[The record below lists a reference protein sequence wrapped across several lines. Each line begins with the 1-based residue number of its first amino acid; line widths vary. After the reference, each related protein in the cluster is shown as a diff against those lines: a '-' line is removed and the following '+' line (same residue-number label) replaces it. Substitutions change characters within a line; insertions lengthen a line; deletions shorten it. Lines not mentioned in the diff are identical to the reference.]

1 MNERK
6 IDSVLENLYYNP
18 KTGYIGTQAL
28 LQKASEIQ
36 PNIKRKDVKEWM
48 DKQQVRQ
55 LNKSSG
61 LKPKYMPIF
70 SSQGESYQIDLT
82 FLPKFKKQNH
92 GYDIMMT
99 CININTRKGYAY
111 MAKNKEQNTI
121 VDLLEKLYEDTNKR
135 IHTINSDNGTEFLNR
150 KVQKF
155 FDEHDIT
162 HITCDAGDKFKMGKI
177 ERFNRTVKQRI
188 ENHFLATNSVVWY
201 DVLDDILQNYNNTY
215 HSAIKMK
222 PNNVGIEEEKQ
233 IVDEALEKVSDILSS
248 QQMLTSPVRI
258 RLKKEIF
265 DKGTQLWSEDLYDIV
280 DNTLMGRY
288 LVKKVGG
295 RVPLKKTFRYEELQS
310 VNPVVQTYQG
320 VSDIGVRGKDNL
332 VEKVDITTEDRGK
345 LNAIRKA
352 VREHKISKN
361 LKQVGIESQ
370 NIVNEKRIRKKRDV
384 LDL

>member
-1 MNERK
+1 
-6 IDSVLENLYYNP
+6 
-18 KTGYIGTQAL
+18 
-28 LQKASEIQ
+28 
-36 PNIKRKDVKEWM
+36 
-48 DKQQVRQ
+48 
-55 LNKSSG
+55 
-61 LKPKYMPIF
+61 
-70 SSQGESYQIDLT
+70 
-82 FLPKFKKQNH
+82 
-92 GYDIMMT
+92 
-99 CININTRKGYAY
+99 

-135 IHTINSDNGTEFLNR
+135 IHTITSDNGTEFLNR

-155 FDEHDIT
+155 FDDHDIT

-222 PNNVGIEEEKQ
+222 PNNVGIEEEQQ
-233 IVDEALEKVSDILSS
+233 IVDKALEKVSDILSS

-288 LVKKVGG
+288 LVRRVGSK
-295 RVPLKKTFRYEELQS
+295 VPLKKTFRYEELQS
-310 VNPVVQTYQG
+310 VNPVVQTYNA
-320 VSDIGVRGKDNL
+320 VSDIGVRGKEKL
-332 VEKVDITTEDRGK
+332 VEEVDITTEDRGK

-370 NIVNEKRIRKKRDV
+370 NIVNEKRIRKKRDI
-384 LDL
+384 LNL